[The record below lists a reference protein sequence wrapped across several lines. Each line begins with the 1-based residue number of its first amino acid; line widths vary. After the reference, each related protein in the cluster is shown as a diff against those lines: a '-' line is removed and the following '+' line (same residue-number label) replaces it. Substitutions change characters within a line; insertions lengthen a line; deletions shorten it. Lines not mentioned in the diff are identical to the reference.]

1 MYVSVVLSFPQSLI
15 PSKMIVLCTCIV
27 RLSGKLLIPVYIH
40 MCVCVCVFVYM
51 HLCVCLCAC
60 IYLCVCVMC
69 VCVCVMCVCV
79 CEDVETCLITIVQVH
94 F

>member
-40 MCVCVCVFVYM
+40 VCVCVCVFVYIYICI
-51 HLCVCLCAC
+51 CVCLCAC
-60 IYLCVCVMC
+60 IYLCVCV
-69 VCVCVMCVCV
+69 CVCV
-79 CEDVETCLITIVQVH
+79 CEDVGACLITIVQVH